1 MANEPLSRMTPIL
14 HSAKLLHSIMR
25 GIERR
30 FGLLTG
36 VREASRT
43 LTVFSL
49 GDVQV
54 VSGFEVLCLSAGLNF
69 VIEQVCPPPA
79 L

>member
-1 MANEPLSRMTPIL
+1 VANEPLSSMAPIL

-25 GIERR
+25 WIERR
-30 FGLLTG
+30 LGFLTDVG
-36 VREASRT
+36 EASRT
-43 LTVFSL
+43 LTIFSL

-54 VSGFEVLCLSAGLNF
+54 MSRFEVLSLSTGLNF
-69 VIEQVCPPPA
+69 VVEQVCPPPA